1 MPHVV
6 VARRTNDNKVED
18 IEEVTDKHDNAQA
31 VQLER
36 NLENKEI
43 QQHLGQSTDK
53 YNRVLEPERARER
66 ESEREQTHILDN
78 VHPIQGAG
86 VMNVKLGHNQDTVA
100 KHQRFKDI
108 AKPTVVYHS

>member
-1 MPHVV
+1 MHAHMVS
-6 VARRTNDNKVED
+6 VARLTNDNKVED

-53 YNRVLEPERARER
+53 YNRALEPEREGGRER
-66 ESEREQTHILDN
+66 ERERADS
-78 VHPIQGAG
+78 
-86 VMNVKLGHNQDTVA
+86 
-100 KHQRFKDI
+100 
-108 AKPTVVYHS
+108 HSGQCSSNPRCRRHEC